1 MKTVRRWGAAAA
13 AAAAAFD
20 AATFDRETCG
30 RAMRCAIGG
39 ARFAERDAAARASLD
54 EVARRERSDAP
65 RSPAHRRCLDL
76 LRGAPDRVVAN
87 HLARLLTLGLRDP
100 AWGARARRLAARAAA
115 GRQVFDGV
123 SAEASLALD
132 AAKTVA
138 ASAVDRI
145 GSDAV
150 IALSGAAEDSPLA
163 CLVRALAGAPP
174 LMNVET
180 SSPEQ
185 KPLAGVSDDVAAL
198 RRRAAAARASL
209 GSARA

>member
-1 MKTVRRWGAAAA
+1 M
-13 AAAAAFD
+13 
-20 AATFDRETCG
+20 
-30 RAMRCAIGG
+30 
-39 ARFAERDAAARASLD
+39 
-54 EVARRERSDAP
+54 
-65 RSPAHRRCLDL
+65 
-76 LRGAPDRVVAN
+76 
-87 HLARLLTLGLRDP
+87 RDP
-100 AWGARARRLAARAAA
+100 PGGGLWTLKGDALIACAE
-115 GRQVFDGV
+115 VFDGV
-123 SAEASLALD
+123 CGTPPLALD
-132 AAKTVA
+132 AKPERP
-138 ASAVDRI
+138 AVDRI

-209 GSARA
+209 GSARSVPDSAGKDRIAALRTRLAVAARTPAVAE

>member
-1 MKTVRRWGAAAA
+1 M
-13 AAAAAFD
+13 
-20 AATFDRETCG
+20 
-30 RAMRCAIGG
+30 
-39 ARFAERDAAARASLD
+39 
-54 EVARRERSDAP
+54 
-65 RSPAHRRCLDL
+65 
-76 LRGAPDRVVAN
+76 
-87 HLARLLTLGLRDP
+87 
-100 AWGARARRLAARAAA
+100 
-115 GRQVFDGV
+115 
-123 SAEASLALD
+123 SAEQPSLALD

-209 GSARA
+209 GSARSVPDSAGKDRIAALRTRLAVAARTRAAE